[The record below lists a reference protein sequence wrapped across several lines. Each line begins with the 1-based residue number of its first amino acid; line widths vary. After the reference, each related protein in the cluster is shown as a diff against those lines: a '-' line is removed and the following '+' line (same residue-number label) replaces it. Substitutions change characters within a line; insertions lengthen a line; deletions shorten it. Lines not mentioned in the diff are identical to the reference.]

1 MRYFPAALIYALL
14 VFVLGMTKLPELDK
28 FFLVVVALWL
38 MRRIT
43 RREPSYGRD
52 IFERMSDAIRKHFP

>member
-52 IFERMSDAIRKHFP
+52 IFERISDSIRKHFP